1 MLTPGGTQF
10 VGQNP
15 LMGQALFEEAMR
27 RRRRRLRLR
36 LLTKGQEITEENCGV
51 FNVSKKTN
59 ENTSLISV
67 LPSKKSLNQKM
78 KELYYVK

>member
-10 VGQNP
+10 VSQNP

-36 LLTKGQEITEENCGV
+36 LLTKGQEISEENCGV
-51 FNVSKKTN
+51 FNVSKKHFPNFCIT
-59 ENTSLISV
+59 V
-67 LPSKKSLNQKM
+67 KSR
-78 KELYYVK
+78 

>member
-1 MLTPGGTQF
+1 MLTPGGTHF

-36 LLTKGQEITEENCGV
+36 LLTKGQEISEEKNCGV
-51 FNVSKKTN
+51 FNVSKKIN

-67 LPSKKSLNQKM
+67 LMSKKSMN
-78 KELYYVK
+78 

>member
-1 MLTPGGTQF
+1 
-10 VGQNP
+10 
-15 LMGQALFEEAMR
+15 MGQALFEEAMRR

-36 LLTKGQEITEENCGV
+36 LLTKGQEILEENFGV
-51 FNVSKKTN
+51 FNVTKKPN

-78 KELYYVK
+78 KELYYIR